1 MTHPAP
7 SPTRPLPAPSRPIL
21 KVENLFVELARKKV
35 VTPILQDVS
44 LSLQEAGMLGLVGET
59 GSGKTM
65 TARAIIGLL
74 PPGIRIK
81 SGSITLD
88 GRELRAEVS
97 KEMREIRGAQ
107 IGMVFQNPRTALYP
121 MSSVEAQMDRVLR
134 AHLDL
139 ARRDRTERIHQ
150 YLKLVGIDDARRVAR
165 SYPHELSGGMA
176 QRVVIATSLIC
187 EPTVLIADEPT
198 TGLDATIQRQ
208 ILELIADLQ
217 AELSLSVLIITHDLG
232 IVAQYCDSVSVMN
245 DGRVVEQG
253 PKRQVLKSPSDEY
266 SERLIAASDLRR
278 IRRAKP
284 AERQ

>member
-1 MTHPAP
+1 MMK
-7 SPTRPLPAPSRPIL
+7 SGPSRPIV
-21 KVENLFVELARKKV
+21 KVENLFVELVRKKAT
-35 VTPILQDVS
+35 TPLLHDVS
-44 LSLQEAGMLGLVGET
+44 LSLQESSMLGLVGET

-81 SGSITLD
+81 SGSVTLGD
-88 GRELRAEVS
+88 RELIAAAS
-97 KEMREIRGAQ
+97 DAMREVRGAQ

-121 MSSVEAQMDRVLR
+121 MSLVETQMNRVMQ

-139 ARRDRTERIHQ
+139 ARPERTARIHE
-150 YLKLVGIDDARRVAR
+150 YLNLVGIDDVRRVAR

-217 AELSLSVLIITHDLG
+217 AKLSLSVLMITHDLG

-245 DGRVVEQG
+245 DGRVVEHG
-253 PKRQVLKSPSDEY
+253 PKHQVLKSPAHEY

-278 IRRAKP
+278 IRKARP
-284 AERQ
+284 SELQ

>member
-1 MTHPAP
+1 M
-7 SPTRPLPAPSRPIL
+7 TRPVPSRPIL
-21 KVENLFVELARKKV
+21 KVENLFVEFVRKKV
-35 VTPILQDVS
+35 VTPILRDVN

-81 SGSITLD
+81 SGSITLGD
-88 GRELRAEVS
+88 RELRVEVS
-97 KEMREIRGAQ
+97 TEMREVRGAQ

-139 ARRDRTERIHQ
+139 ARRDRTARIHH
-150 YLKLVGIDDARRVAR
+150 YLQLVGIDDVRRVAR

-176 QRVVIATSLIC
+176 QRVVIATSLLC
-187 EPTVLIADEPT
+187 EPNVLIADEPT

-253 PKRQVLKSPSDEY
+253 PKRQVLKSPADEY

-278 IRRAKP
+278 IRKAKS
-284 AERQ
+284 AARQ

>member
-1 MTHPAP
+1 MTP
-7 SPTRPLPAPSRPIL
+7 SDARHPIL
-21 KVENLFVELARKKV
+21 TVENLFVELSRKKA

-44 LSLQEAGMLGLVGET
+44 LSLPEAGMLGLVGET

-74 PPGIRIK
+74 PPGVHVK

-88 GRELRAEVS
+88 GSELLVDNSTA
-97 KEMREIRGAQ
+97 MREVRGVQ

-121 MSSVEAQMDRVLR
+121 MSSVEAQMKRVLR
-134 AHLDL
+134 AHLNL
-139 ARRDRTERIHQ
+139 ARPNRATRIHE
-150 YLKLVGIDDARRVAR
+150 YLRLVGIDDVRRVAR

-176 QRVVIATSLIC
+176 QRVVIATSLLC

-217 AELSLSVLIITHDLG
+217 ARFSLSVLIITHDLG

-245 DGRVVEQG
+245 EGRVVEHG
-253 PKRQVLKSPSDEY
+253 PKRQVLKSPAHEY

-278 IRRAKP
+278 IRRAKTSEP
-284 AERQ
+284 Q

>member
-7 SPTRPLPAPSRPIL
+7 SLTHPAPSRPIL

-35 VTPILQDVS
+35 VTPILWDVS

-81 SGSITLD
+81 SGSITLG

-97 KEMREIRGAQ
+97 KELREIRGAQ

-139 ARRDRTERIHQ
+139 SRRDRTERIHQ

-176 QRVVIATSLIC
+176 QRVVIATSLLC

-253 PKRQVLKSPSDEY
+253 PKRQVLKSPADEY

-284 AERQ
+284 SERK

>member
-1 MTHPAP
+1 MMSAE
-7 SPTRPLPAPSRPIL
+7 PSRPLSRPIV
-21 KVENLFVELARKKV
+21 KVENLFVELVRKKAT
-35 VTPILQDVS
+35 TPLLHDIN
-44 LSLQEAGMLGLVGET
+44 LSLEESSMLGLVGET

-81 SGSITLD
+81 SGSVTLGD
-88 GRELRAEVS
+88 HELIAAASVA
-97 KEMREIRGAQ
+97 MREVRGAQ

-121 MSSVEAQMDRVLR
+121 MSLVETQMNRVMQ
-134 AHLDL
+134 AHLNL
-139 ARRDRTERIHQ
+139 TRPERAARIHE
-150 YLKLVGIDDARRVAR
+150 YLNLVGIDDVRRVAR

-187 EPTVLIADEPT
+187 EPSVLIADEPT

-217 AELSLSVLIITHDLG
+217 AKLSLSVLMITHDLG

-245 DGRVVEQG
+245 DGRVVEHG
-253 PKRQVLKSPSDEY
+253 PKHQVLKSPAHEY

-278 IRRAKP
+278 IRKARP
-284 AERQ
+284 SELQ